1 MKRSRKHAR
10 RNPRRRHHMRRGAF
24 KKNPSTQTALLVL
37 GAVAVGVGIYYYTRP
52 AATPAVVP
60 APTKGW

>member
-1 MKRSRKHAR
+1 
-10 RNPRRRHHMRRGAF
+10 MRRGAF